1 MVEHIERI
9 WSSNIGDWESYW
21 VDCDF
26 LREHSSATQPRMPRC
41 LISSGRAWTRSPW
54 SSANCNSHDQYF
66 EPPSPM
72 RLLERSCHR

>member
-26 LREHSSATQPRMPRC
+26 FREHYGNLEEDPESVEFRTLPIAIVMINT
-41 LISSGRAWTRSPW
+41 L
-54 SSANCNSHDQYF
+54 N
-66 EPPSPM
+66 
-72 RLLERSCHR
+72 LLVPCAC